1 MKKILCTVM
10 LLLLLVS
17 VRADLVDNVNPM
29 VGTDNHGHVFVG
41 ASVPFGAVNVG
52 PNEMG
57 EGWDW
62 CSGYNY
68 PDSLIKGFGMLHLS
82 GPGCADLGDI
92 CLMPVTGRVSL
103 HRGDGSRPETGFFS
117 SFSHR
122 NETARPGYYSV
133 LLSRYGI
140 KAEMTATERVGLLRF
155 GFPKVAENPRVVIDL
170 ENGIGDRALS
180 CRLSQINDSTVVG
193 CRISGGWAARQYV
206 YFAAVFSRPMARLL
220 CSANDV
226 VVKGISIDSPHAYG
240 QACFD
245 MEQGGELMV
254 KVGISAVSENGA
266 LLNLR
271 TEMPGWDFDAIT
283 ARARRKWNQ
292 ELGRVVASFN
302 SRKQQTAF
310 YTALYHTMIAPQLF
324 CDVGGDYRGADGQT
338 HGSADFR
345 NYTTWSLWDTYR
357 SFHPLATLIYPD
369 FQYDWYQSMLHI
381 YRQQGFLPI
390 WHLMGNET
398 YCMVGL
404 SSIPVLSDM
413 CLKGFVKREHQ
424 EEAYRAMTAT
434 MNRPFRDVDTFNVYG
449 YVPYTHAAEDVSKSL
464 EYGLDNWSLAQVA
477 LMMGRKD
484 DYKTYFRRAGAYRH
498 LYDANTGFI
507 RPKSNNGEFQVQD
520 HFRPNIQTR
529 SYTEGNPWQYLW
541 LVPHDVDGLCS
552 LMGGPEKF
560 AARLDSL
567 FEADSDLGE
576 DYTPDIAGMVGQYA
590 HGNEPSHHIAYLYNY
605 VGRPWKAADRL
616 RHIMSTLYGEGPD
629 GLPGNEDVGQMSAWY
644 VLSAV
649 GLYQVEPC
657 GGCYCIGSPIVNE
670 ATLSV
675 GNGKKFRIKVNHNTD
690 RNRYI
695 QKATLNGHPYRKSYL
710 YYKDIVSGGVLE
722 LWMGPT
728 ASDFGTKKADRPHRF
743 NIRKAGRAIAP
754 RQL

>member
-1 MKKILCTVM
+1 MMKKIFCAA
-10 LLLLLVS
+10 LLLLCQVGL
-17 VRADLVDNVNPM
+17 RADLADNVNPL

-68 PDSLIKGFGMLHLS
+68 TDNQIKGFSMLHLS
-82 GPGCADLGDI
+82 GPGCADLGDV
-92 CLMPVTGRVSL
+92 CLMPVTGKVSL
-103 HRGDGSRPETGFFS
+103 HRGNASQPETGFFS
-117 SFSHR
+117 TFSHQS
-122 NETARPGYYSV
+122 ETVSPGYYSV

-140 KAEMTATERVGLLRF
+140 RAEMTATERVGLLRF
-155 GFPKVAENPRVVIDL
+155 IFPKAENPRVVIDL
-170 ENGIGDRALS
+170 ENGISDRAVS
-180 CRLSQINDSTVVG
+180 CHLSQLNDTTIVG
-193 CRISGGWAARQYV
+193 CRISRGWAARQYV
-206 YFAAVFSRPMARLL
+206 YFAAVFSRPMSRLI
-220 CSANDV
+220 CSVNDEAV
-226 VVKGISIDSPHAYG
+226 EGTEVDSPHAYG

-245 MEQGGELMV
+245 MEQGGSLQV
-254 KVGISAVSENGA
+254 KVGISAVSESNA

-271 TEMPGWDFDAIT
+271 TEMPGWNFEDIASG
-283 ARARRKWNQ
+283 ARRKWNT
-292 ELGRVVASFN
+292 ELGRVQASFN
-302 SRKQQTAF
+302 SRKEQVAF

-324 CDVGGDYRGADGQT
+324 CDVNGDYRGSDGQI
-338 HGSADFR
+338 HKAAGFR

-369 FQYDWYQSMLHI
+369 LQYDWYQSMLHI
-381 YRQQGFLPI
+381 WREQGFLPI

-398 YCMVGL
+398 YCMVGI
-404 SSIPVLSDM
+404 SSVPVLSDM
-413 CLKGFVKREHQ
+413 CIKGFVRKEDQ
-424 EEAYRAMTAT
+424 AEAYRAMTST

-449 YVPYTHAAEDVSKSL
+449 YVPFSHAAEDVAKSL
-464 EYGLDNWSLAQVA
+464 EYGLDDWSLAQVA
-477 LMMGRKD
+477 AMMGHKD
-484 DYKTYFRRAGAYRH
+484 DYATYFRRSQAYRL
-498 LYDANTGFI
+498 LYDKATGFI
-507 RPKSNNGEFQVQD
+507 RPKSNTGEFQSV
-520 HFRPNIQTR
+520 HNFRPNIQTR

-541 LVPHDVDGLCS
+541 LVPHDVCGLYT
-552 LMGGPEKF
+552 LMGGPDTF

-616 RHIMSTLYGEGPD
+616 RHIMSTLYGDGPA

-644 VLSAV
+644 VLSAI

-657 GGCYCIGSPIVNE
+657 GGRYCIGSPIVNE
-670 ATLSV
+670 ASLNV
-675 GNGKKFRIKVNHNTD
+675 GNGKCFRIKVYGNSD

-695 QKATLNGHPYRKSYL
+695 QKATLNGHRYRKSYL
-710 YYKDIVSGGVLE
+710 YYKDIVAGGLLE
-722 LWMGPT
+722 LWMGATPS
-728 ASDFGTKKADRPHRF
+728 AFGTKKADWPGRF
-743 NIRKAGRAIAP
+743 DARKAGVVIAP
-754 RQL
+754 RQP